1 MVDVSPTEVTL
12 LPPVQLLAGFGWFND
27 LEPDLQQRV
36 ASQTHARLCEAG
48 EFVARRGVA
57 SDYWIGVHQGLL
69 KLAVDSNA
77 GRGCTFAGIPSGGWF
92 GEGSVLKRE
101 QRKYDVV
108 ALRPSVVLFLPAD
121 VFHELL
127 GQSLSFSAFV
137 IQQLNERMGEFIAN
151 IQNTRLLDVNARV
164 ARSLAQLF
172 NPMLYPQASK
182 ALELSQEELALLAGM
197 SRQRANKALQALQEE
212 GLIHLAYNRIEIR
225 DLVALG
231 SYGAEQL

>member
-1 MVDVSPTEVTL
+1 MSTLSPTTASLAAPAE
-12 LPPVQLLAGFGWFND
+12 LLAAFEWFTR
-27 LEPDLQQRV
+27 LEPALKARV
-36 ASQTHARLCEAG
+36 AGQTQARLCDTG
-48 EFVARRGVA
+48 EFVARRGVS

-101 QRKYDVV
+101 QRKYDVI
-108 ALRPSVVLFLPAD
+108 ALRPSVVLFVPSD

-172 NPMLYPQASK
+172 NPMLYPQAGQS
-182 ALELSQEELALLAGM
+182 LELSQEELALLAGM
-197 SRQRANKALQALQEE
+197 SRQRANKALQALQDS
-212 GLIHLAYNRIEIR
+212 GLVNLAYNRIEIH
-225 DLVALG
+225 DIAALAR
-231 SYGAEQL
+231 YGAEQL